1 MSCLRRRAA
10 SLILGTLLAGCAG
23 LGGGGG
29 EPALMMELMPA
40 AGAPLRNCTGL
51 AAAFSHEH
59 TVINT
64 AKTVAAGALKVGNGS
79 VGEHCQ
85 VSGRMH
91 ERVSPVD
98 GQTYAIGFEMRLPRD
113 WNGRFLYQ
121 GNGGLDGF
129 VAPAVGAVSGGGPVT
144 HALHQGFAVLS
155 SDAGHSARQLP
166 LFGLDP
172 QARLDYGYQAVAKL
186 TPMAK
191 ALIEAAYGKAPG
203 RSYIGGSSN
212 GGRHVMVAAARLPQE
227 YDGYLAVAPGF
238 NLPKAAV
245 AQLYGAQQYAKVA
258 SDPKNL
264 ESAFTPAERA
274 LVAARILA
282 KCDALDGAA
291 DGLVDDVAGCR
302 GAFDLQRDVPTC
314 AGPRDGT
321 CLSAAQ
327 KSAIGNVFA
336 GARNSR
342 GEALYAPFPYDPGIT
357 YSDWA
362 DWEFKYSVTNRDPVA
377 LGFVFQVPPAAASI
391 QSDLLGFAL
400 NFSMDSDAPKIFASN
415 ATYTE
420 SAFAFMT
427 PPNPTRLDALRQ
439 RGARMIVVHGNADP
453 VFSVD
458 DSAAWYDALRAVHG
472 ADTARF
478 ARLFRV
484 PGMGHTRG
492 GPATDQFDALGAL
505 VDWVERGRAPD
516 RIVATARGAGNPGG
530 VNADVP
536 ANWAPNRTRP
546 LCPYPA
552 IARYNGSGS
561 IDSAD
566 SFSCR

>member
-1 MSCLRRRAA
+1 MTRMPARIA
-10 SLILGTLLAGCAG
+10 SLVWCSVLAGCAA
-23 LGGGGG
+23 LGGSQA
-29 EPALMMELMPA
+29 PPMMQLMPA
-40 AGAPLRNCTGL
+40 AGAALKSCSGL
-51 AAAFSHEH
+51 AASFGFAQ
-59 TVINT
+59 T
-64 AKTVAAGALKVGNGS
+64 AIDSAKNVPAGTLKVGNAT

-85 VSGRMH
+85 VNGKMH
-91 ERVSPVD
+91 QRISPVD
-98 GQTYAIGFEMRLPRD
+98 GQAYAIGFEMRLPRD
-113 WNGRFLYQ
+113 WNGRFFYQ
-121 GNGGLDGF
+121 ANGGLDGF
-129 VAPAVGAVSGGGPVT
+129 IPPAVGAVSGGGPLT
-144 HALHQGFAVLS
+144 HALRQGFAVIS
-155 SDAGHSARQLP
+155 SDAGHTVQQLP

-191 ALIEAAYGKAPG
+191 ALIEAAYGQAPG
-203 RSYIGGSSN
+203 RSYIGGGSN
-212 GGRHVMVAAARLPQE
+212 GGRHAMVAAARLPEE

-245 AQLYGAQQYAKVA
+245 AQLYGAQQYAKA
-258 SDPKNL
+258 ATDPKNL
-264 ESAFTPAERA
+264 ETAFTLAERK
-274 LVAARILA
+274 LVAGRILA
-282 KCDALDGAA
+282 RCDTLDGAA
-291 DGLVDDVAGCR
+291 DASVEDVAGCR
-302 GAFDLQRDVPTC
+302 AAFDLQRDVPTC
-314 AGPRDGT
+314 GGVRDGT

-342 GEALYAPFPYDPGIT
+342 GEPLYARFPYDPGLT

-377 LGFVFQVPPAAASI
+377 LGFVFQVPPANAAI

-400 NFSMDSDAPKIFASN
+400 NFSMDNDAPKIFASN

-420 SAFAFMT
+420 SAMSFMT
-427 PPNPTRLDALRQ
+427 PPNPIQLDALRL

-458 DSAAWYDALRAVHG
+458 DTAAWYDAVRAAYG
-472 ADTARF
+472 TDAARF
-478 ARLFRV
+478 VRLFRV

-492 GPATDQFDALGAL
+492 GPATDQFDALSAL
-505 VDWVERGRAPD
+505 VDWVERGRAPE
-516 RIVATARGAGNPGG
+516 RIVASARGPGNSGG
-530 VNADVP
+530 VNNDVP
-536 ANWAPNRTRP
+536 SSWAPNRTRP

-561 IDSAD
+561 LDVAD

>member
-1 MSCLRRRAA
+1 MARVPRRVS
-10 SLILGTLLAGCAG
+10 SLVFSALLAGCSS
-23 LGGGGG
+23 LGGGP
-29 EPALMMELMPA
+29 ETTMMELMPA
-40 AGAPLRNCTGL
+40 AGAPLKACTAL
-51 AAAFSHEH
+51 VASFSFAHTALSAARS
-59 TVINT
+59 VP
-64 AKTVAAGALKVGNGS
+64 AGTLKVGTAA
-79 VGEHCQ
+79 VGEHCL
-85 VSGRMH
+85 VLGKMH

-113 WNGRFLYQ
+113 WNGRFFYQ

-129 VAPAVGAVSGGGPVT
+129 IPPAIGATSGGGAIT
-144 HALHQGFAVLS
+144 HALHQGFAVIS
-155 SDAGHSARQLP
+155 SDAGHSVKQLP

-191 ALIEAAYGKAPG
+191 ALIEAAYGRGPG
-203 RSYIGGSSN
+203 RSYIGGTSN
-212 GGRHVMVAAARLPQE
+212 GGRHVMVAATRMPAE
-227 YDGYLAVAPGF
+227 YDGYLAIAPGF

-245 AQLYGAQQYAKVA
+245 AQLYGAQQYAHAA

-264 ESAFTPAERA
+264 ETAFTLAERK
-274 LVAARILA
+274 LVASRNLAR
-282 KCDALDGAA
+282 CDALDGAA
-291 DGLVDDVAGCR
+291 DASVEDVAGCR
-302 GAFDLQRDVPTC
+302 SAFDLQRDVPTC
-314 AGPRDGT
+314 AGARDGT

-327 KSAIGNVFA
+327 KTAIGNVFA

-357 YSDWA
+357 YNDWA

-377 LGFVFQVPPAAASI
+377 VGFVFQVPPAPASI

-400 NFSMDSDAPKIFASN
+400 NFSMDTDAPKIFASN

-420 SAFAFMT
+420 NAMSFMT

-439 RGARMIVVHGNADP
+439 RGARLLVVHGNADP
-453 VFSVD
+453 VFSVAD
-458 DSAAWYDALRAVHG
+458 TAAWYDAVRAHHG
-472 ADTARF
+472 PDTARF
-478 ARLFRV
+478 VRLFRV

-492 GPATDQFDALGAL
+492 GPATDQFDALSAL

-516 RIVATARGAGNPGG
+516 RIIASARGAGNAGG
-530 VNADVP
+530 VNDDVP
-536 ANWAPNRTRP
+536 ASWAPNRTRP

-561 IDSAD
+561 VEAAEN
-566 SFSCR
+566 FSCR